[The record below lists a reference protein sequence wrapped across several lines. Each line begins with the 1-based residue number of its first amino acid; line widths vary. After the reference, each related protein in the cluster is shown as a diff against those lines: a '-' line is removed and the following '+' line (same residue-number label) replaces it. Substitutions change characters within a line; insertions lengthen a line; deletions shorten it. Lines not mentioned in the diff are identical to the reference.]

1 MLRLRCLLTMNNV
14 AVLYDAGQAV
24 LSTFD
29 LDEVLQRILGIAR
42 DYFHLRNVAIGL
54 LDKPSQHL
62 YIRSQIGWDEGQDK
76 IRLAVGQGISGAAVL
91 KKQPVYAPDV
101 SKDPRYVCSAK
112 STRSELAIP
121 LMVRDEVVGF
131 LDCQSDRLNHFDP
144 ETIDLLTLFS
154 TQASIALQNARLYS
168 LEQQRARQLQAINAI
183 AQQTTAVLELEELL
197 GRVCELIQSAF
208 RVSHVSL
215 FLREDRD
222 LVLRAHHGTLT
233 PRIPQGGRFPAS
245 TEPWA
250 SILASN
256 NTAMETAL
264 CDGPQAKFFAESASR
279 ICIPMV
285 SFGQTL
291 GILALDSAL
300 PDAFRDGD
308 LQSLESVADICAT
321 AIQNA
326 HYVERVKQLAYLDG
340 LTGIFNRR
348 FFELRIM
355 EEIER
360 ARRYGTAMA
369 VIMADIDQFK
379 RLNDEFGHVLGD
391 EVLRQV
397 SSIFHQQVRKIDV
410 VCRYGGEE
418 FAILLTQASGEQALA
433 IAEKLRKV
441 VADWQFPG
449 VPCAVT
455 ISAGAASFPEHGSTR
470 DELVKAADTALY
482 AAKQSGR
489 NRVCP
494 GKPSRSQKAAIP
506 NTPAK
511 KPSAGTVAT

>member
-1 MLRLRCLLTMNNV
+1 MNKI

-29 LDEVLQRILGIAR
+29 LDEVLQRILGIAH
-42 DYFHLRNVAIGL
+42 DYFHLRNVAIVL
-54 LDKPSQHL
+54 LDKQSQDL
-62 YIRSQIGWDEGQDK
+62 YVRSQIGWDEGQDK
-76 IRLAVGQGISGAAVL
+76 IRMSPGQGITGAAAL

-101 SKDPRYVCSAK
+101 SQDSRYFCSAK

-121 LMVRDEVVGF
+121 LMVRDEVVGV
-131 LDCQSDRLNHFDP
+131 LDCQSDRVNYFDP

-183 AQQTTAVLELEELL
+183 AQQTTAVLDLEELL
-197 GRVCELIQSAF
+197 GRVCELIQDAF

-215 FLREDRD
+215 FLREDHD

-233 PRIPQGGRFPAS
+233 PRVPEGGRFPAS

-250 SILASN
+250 SILRN
-256 NTAMETAL
+256 NATATESDPCIAPSTT
-264 CDGPQAKFFAESASR
+264 QFFVESASR
-279 ICIPMV
+279 MCIPLV

-291 GILALDSAL
+291 GLLALDSTK

-360 ARRYGTAMA
+360 ARRYGTGMA

-397 SSIFHQQVRKIDV
+397 SSLFHQQLRKIDV

-418 FAILLTQASGEQALA
+418 FGILLTQTNARQAVK
-433 IAEKLRKV
+433 IAEKLRKMV
-441 VADWQFPG
+441 EGWLFPG
-449 VPCAVT
+449 VPRTVT
-455 ISAGAASFPEHGSTR
+455 ISAGAAAFPEQGSTR
-470 DELVKAADTALY
+470 DELVKAADSALY
-482 AAKQSGR
+482 AAKQAGR
-489 NRVCP
+489 NKVRL
-494 GKPSRSQKAAIP
+494 GSLA
-506 NTPAK
+506 TGH
-511 KPSAGTVAT
+511 SAGS

>member
-1 MLRLRCLLTMNNV
+1 MNRI

-29 LDEVLQRILGIAR
+29 LDEVLQRILAIAH

-54 LDKPSQHL
+54 LDQPSQEL
-62 YIRSQIGWDEGQDK
+62 YVRSQIGWDEGQDK
-76 IRLAVGQGISGAAVL
+76 VRLPLGQGISGAAAL
-91 KKQPVYAPDV
+91 RKQPVYAPDV

-121 LMVRDEVVGF
+121 LMSRDEVVGV
-131 LDCQSDRLNHFDP
+131 LDCQSDRLDHFDP
-144 ETIDLLTLFS
+144 DTIDLLTLFS
-154 TQASIALQNARLYS
+154 TQASIALQNAHLYS
-168 LEQQRARQLQAINAI
+168 LEQNRARQLQAINAI

-197 GRVCELIQSAF
+197 RRVCELIQEAF
-208 RVSHVSL
+208 RVAHVSL
-215 FLREDRD
+215 FLREDHD

-233 PRIPQGGRFPAS
+233 LRIPEGGRFSAS

-250 SILASN
+250 SVLAGNS
-256 NTAMETAL
+256 TSMERYLSKLPST
-264 CDGPQAKFFAESASR
+264 AKFFLESASR
-279 ICIPMV
+279 VCIPLV

-291 GILALDSAL
+291 GILALDSDL
-300 PDAFRDGD
+300 PDAFRNGD

-348 FFELRIM
+348 FFEMRIM

-360 ARRYGTAMA
+360 ARRFGTGMA

-397 SSIFHQQVRKIDV
+397 SSLFHQQLRKIDV

-418 FAILLTQASGEQALA
+418 FAILLTQANPQHAMH
-433 IAEKLRKV
+433 IAEKLRKM
-441 VADWQFPG
+441 VAKWQFPG
-449 VPCAVT
+449 VPRTVT
-455 ISAGAASFPEHGSTR
+455 ISAGAAAYPDHGTTR
-470 DELVKAADTALY
+470 DELVRAADAALY
-482 AAKQSGR
+482 TAKQSGR
-489 NRVCP
+489 NHVCLAASAR
-494 GKPSRSQKAAIP
+494 SRAA
-506 NTPAK
+506 N
-511 KPSAGTVAT
+511 S